1 VHLEFLASRVAR
13 GLAAATVFVGLA
25 MQAAAAEQM
34 VFAGQTLNIEPPAG
48 YCALDRSR
56 AAEASLLAAQEGAQ
70 RDANR
75 IALAF
80 AECNDLAKARESGTY
95 DLAAYGM
102 VLVPLQHGN
111 VVKYTGSR
119 PAFVADAAKQFGDF
133 DADKA
138 METAK
143 ARIKESGVTVTG
155 LRMLGVLAKDDTA
168 LYLGVTLDG
177 VADASG
183 GSPQR
188 VLGIVALTLVNEI
201 AVSINIYQAGANEDA
216 IPAMIARDK
225 AIVAALIAA
234 NADLEAQSMRWVVM
248 GIDFSGVGSA
258 ALTGALI
265 GALVGVVL
273 FLMKR
278 LRKRGAS

>member
-1 VHLEFLASRVAR
+1 MHLQFLASRVAR
-13 GLAAATVFVGLA
+13 GLAAAIVFVGLA

-80 AECNDLAKARESGTY
+80 VECNDLAKARQSGTY

-119 PAFVADAAKQFGDF
+119 SGFVAEAAAHFGDF

-138 METAK
+138 IETAK

-155 LRMLGVLAKDDTA
+155 VRMLGVLAKDDAA

-183 GSPQR
+183 GSPRR
-188 VLGIVALTLVNEI
+188 VLGIVAFTLVNEI
-201 AVSINIYQAGANEDA
+201 AVSINIYQAGASEDA
-216 IPAMIARDK
+216 IPAMIAQDK
-225 AIVAALIAA
+225 ANVAALIAA
-234 NADLEAQSMRWVVM
+234 NANLEAESRRWVVM
-248 GIDFSGVGSA
+248 GIDLSGVARA
-258 ALTGALI
+258 ALMGAAA
-265 GALVGVVL
+265 GALVGAVL
-273 FLMKR
+273 FLLKR
-278 LRKRGAS
+278 LRKGGTG

>member
-1 VHLEFLASRVAR
+1 MHLQFLASRVAR
-13 GLAAATVFVGLA
+13 GLAAAIVFVGLA

-80 AECNDLAKARESGTY
+80 VECNDLAKARQSGTY

-102 VLVPLQHGN
+102 VLVPLQHGD

-119 PAFVADAAKQFGDF
+119 SGFVAEAAAHFGDF

-138 METAK
+138 IETAK

-155 LRMLGVLAKDDTA
+155 VRMLGVLAKDDAA

-183 GSPQR
+183 GSPRR
-188 VLGIVALTLVNEI
+188 VLGIVAFTLVNEI
-201 AVSINIYQAGANEDA
+201 AVSINIYQAGASEDA
-216 IPAMIARDK
+216 IPAMIAQDK
-225 AIVAALIAA
+225 ANVAALIAA
-234 NADLEAQSMRWVVM
+234 NANLEAESRRWVVM
-248 GIDFSGVGSA
+248 GIDLSGVARA
-258 ALTGALI
+258 ALMGAAA
-265 GALVGVVL
+265 GALVGAVL
-273 FLMKR
+273 FLLKR
-278 LRKRGAS
+278 LRKGGTG